1 MNQDQRKFLIER
13 VNKTFTSQKQKL
25 ESESKKERPSL
36 NNYLVAAFLD
46 NTIEFND
53 IEALKK
59 KMRETVLRYGA
70 SDKLITESRD
80 RWDNNNAYK
89 DKNTVQLIAED
100 LFIIPESYKVALAEY
115 EEWKQ
120 NIQDKVTQLEAQKDT
135 ILLKIQ
141 IGSNQ
146 VLDKL
151 ITQVDNLADLNI
163 MNSQFLLTDGK

>member
-13 VNKTFTSQKQKL
+13 VNKTFQSQKSKL
-25 ESESKKERPSL
+25 EANKIEQPSL

-46 NTIEFND
+46 NSIQFND
-53 IEALKK
+53 IEKLKI
-59 KMRETVLRYGA
+59 KMRETVLRFGA
-70 SDKLITESRD
+70 SDKLVKESRD
-80 RWDNNNAYK
+80 RWDSGNACK
-89 DKNTVQLIAED
+89 GKGTCEIIAED

-115 EEWKQ
+115 DAYKKD
-120 NIQDKVTQLEAQKDT
+120 IQDKVEQLEAQKDT

-163 MNSQFLLTDGK
+163 MNSQFLLN

>member
-13 VNKTFTSQKQKL
+13 VNKTFENQKRKL
-25 ESESKKERPSL
+25 EENKIKKPSL

-46 NTIEFND
+46 NSIQFND
-53 IEALKK
+53 IERLKI
-59 KMRETVLRYGA
+59 KMRDTVLKYGA
-70 SDKLITESRD
+70 ADKLIKEPEDGWYD
-80 RWDNNNAYK
+80 RNK
-89 DKNTVQLIAED
+89 RKQENTCEIIAED
-100 LFIIPESYKVALAEY
+100 LFIIPQSYLDELQKFNAHKKDI
-115 EEWKQ
+115 EEK
-120 NIQDKVTQLEAQKDT
+120 IIQLEAQKDT

-163 MNSQFLLTDGK
+163 MNSQFLLSDGK

>member
-13 VNKTFTSQKQKL
+13 VSKTFEKQKRQL
-25 ESESKKERPSL
+25 EESEIEKPSL

-46 NTIEFND
+46 NSIQFND
-53 IEALKK
+53 IEKLKV
-59 KMRETVLRYGA
+59 KMRGTVLKFGA
-70 SDKLITESRD
+70 ADKLVKEYSD

-89 DKNTVQLIAED
+89 NKNTCEIIAED
-100 LFIIPESYKVALAEY
+100 LFIIPESYKEELAKY
-115 EEWKQ
+115 EAYKKDMQ
-120 NIQDKVTQLEAQKDT
+120 NKIEQLEAHRDT

-146 VLDKL
+146 ILDKL

-163 MNSQFLLTDGK
+163 MNNQFLLT